1 MPQATNESIYIQ
13 RGEMTGADKGTV
25 ETAVPRS
32 KEEVRTIWA
41 VVAASVISLV
51 VWGLVVILNV
61 R

>member
-1 MPQATNESIYIQ
+1 
-13 RGEMTGADKGTV
+13 MTGADKGSR
-25 ETAVPRS
+25 ETAVPHPHE
-32 KEEVRTIWA
+32 KVRTLWA